1 MHHSSLTD
9 YIQQF
14 SYLGIFLWFAVIEQV
29 TPIPEEVYLISLG
42 YVAIHVGLNPFL
54 SGIVAL
60 AGLLATDNVL
70 YYLSLKGNKLAKKLL
85 SKINPAIMER
95 IERNF
100 KERSVKTLFVTALI
114 PKLRFFSPII
124 AGTLK
129 VRWPTFLFINGGA
142 TLFYVIVYMCIGIFF
157 HNQLTAVLKKLDF
170 VQHGIFIVVMII
182 VAVFVA
188 VKAKN
193 LIFKKTASRWQ

>member
-1 MHHSSLTD
+1 MHHSNLTD

-42 YVAIHVGLNPFL
+42 YIAIHIGLNPYL
-54 SGIVAL
+54 CGMVAVI
-60 AGLLATDNVL
+60 GLLTTDNAL
-70 YYLSLKGNKLAKKLL
+70 YYLTLKGNRLTKKLL
-85 SKINPAIMER
+85 SKINAKVMER

-100 KERSVKTLFVTALI
+100 KGRSVKTLFVTALI

-142 TLFYVIVYMCIGIFF
+142 TLFYVIVYMCLGIFF
-157 HNQLTAVLKKLDF
+157 HNQLTTVLKKLDF
-170 VQHGIFIVVMII
+170 VQHGVFITVMII
-182 VAVFVA
+182 IAVFVA
-188 VKAKN
+188 IKAKN
-193 LIFKKTASRWQ
+193 LIFKKAS